1 MGKRQ
6 TAVLKAQIA
15 KLKEHDT
22 ASVREVARL
31 REQLRIQR
39 EQSQAALEQIQEILG
54 AILVKLCESY
64 GSIEL
69 EDIDL
74 KKAADLEITTKEG
87 KTVYSIKTESQRS
100 ETGACDQE

>member
-1 MGKRQ
+1 M
-6 TAVLKAQIA
+6 
-15 KLKEHDT
+15 
-22 ASVREVARL
+22 
-31 REQLRIQR
+31 
-39 EQSQAALEQIQEILG
+39 EQIQEILG

-74 KKAADLEITTKEG
+74 KKAADLEITIKEG

>member
-15 KLKEHDT
+15 RLKEHNA
-22 ASVREVARL
+22 ASVAEMKRL
-31 REQLRIQR
+31 HEQLRAQK
-39 EQSQAALEQIQEILG
+39 EQSQTALEQIQEILG

-69 EDIDL
+69 ADIDL
-74 KKAADLEITTKEG
+74 KKANDLEITVQEG

>member
-6 TAVLKAQIA
+6 TAVLKAQIV
-15 KLKEHDT
+15 KLKEHNT
-22 ASVREVARL
+22 AGVAEMKRL
-31 REQLRIQR
+31 HEQLRAQK
-39 EQSQAALEQIQEILG
+39 EQSQTALEQIQEILG

-69 EDIDL
+69 ADIDL
-74 KKAADLEITTKEG
+74 KKANDLEITVQEG